1 MTHDWR
7 DARGSLG
14 IPVAIFAGVGL
25 VASLPMHSLW
35 LGCLSAVVIA
45 ASIAVQSGFSVDLA
59 QLRVRSWWGWG
70 SLRFGRW
77 LDAPP
82 QRFWAMVVTKQSL
95 MNRRGAPQSV
105 GIESW
110 EFGWWDG
117 KGEEWF
123 GVYEFTDRAKARDA
137 AEKLSIHDI
146 RRSTDRGH

>member
-25 VASLPMHSLW
+25 VASLPLHSLW

-70 SLRFGRW
+70 ELAIRALAGCASSKVLGDGGDQTISDEPTW
-77 LDAPP
+77 SPP
-82 QRFWAMVVTKQSL
+82 I
-95 MNRRGAPQSV
+95 G
-105 GIESW
+105 
-110 EFGWWDG
+110 
-117 KGEEWF
+117 
-123 GVYEFTDRAKARDA
+123 
-137 AEKLSIHDI
+137 
-146 RRSTDRGH
+146 GH